1 MVLNQKKIDEMKKSF
16 QQYTLAEICKISRG
30 KNIYFSSTNRRNSYF
45 ETNTHKMPEGF
56 FWNTKGEIISG
67 GRAKFDLHESGWSNW
82 IIFTKEFID
91 LMIET
96 RIHESQ
102 VNMEK
107 RFRKSKGFLS
117 WFR

>member
-1 MVLNQKKIDEMKKSF
+1 MVLNQKQIDEMKKSF
-16 QQYTLAEICKISRG
+16 RQYTLAEIYRLSDNKKR
-30 KNIYFSSTNRRNSYF
+30 YFTSTNRQNSYF
-45 ETNTHKMPEGF
+45 ETGVAMMPEEF
-56 FWNTKGEIISG
+56 FWNRKGEIISG
-67 GRAKFDLHESGWSNW
+67 GRAKFDLHESSWSNW
-82 IIFTKEFID
+82 IFLTKEFID